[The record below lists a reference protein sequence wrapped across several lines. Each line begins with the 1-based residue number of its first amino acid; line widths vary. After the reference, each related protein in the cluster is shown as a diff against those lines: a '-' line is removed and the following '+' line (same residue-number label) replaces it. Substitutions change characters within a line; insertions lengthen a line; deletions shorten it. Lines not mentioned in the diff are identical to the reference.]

1 MFAPPRLDAGFLVR
15 TQHEIARSQGLILPT
30 ALIEVEDATGLDG
43 ESRVA
48 REYPVPM
55 PPRVQC
61 VLAEPTPQRRAT
73 DLRDHAV
80 LHGFAAK
87 FAERPVRQRQSTA
100 RRQFTGQS
108 LDFDHDTGGKSAPV
122 ARRAVVLQARPN
134 VEHGNADA
142 TC

>member
-1 MFAPPRLDAGFLVR
+1 MFAPSGLDAGFFIC
-15 TQHEIARSQGLILPT
+15 TQHVIAWSQGPILPT
-30 ALIEVEDATGLDG
+30 ALVEVQNATGLHC

-55 PPRVQC
+55 PPGSKC
-61 VLAEPTPQRRAT
+61 VLAQPTPQRRAA

-80 LHGFAAK
+80 LYGFAAE
-87 FAERPVRQRQSTA
+87 FVERPVRQRQSTA
-100 RRQFTGQS
+100 RRQFTGQG

-122 ARRAVVLQARPN
+122 ARRAVVLQAQPS
-134 VEHGNADA
+134 VECGNADA